1 MILHTASEGVT
12 LAKKLETESAQFYED
27 LAKRYDTCA
36 EAFHAFAKENRRNI
50 DDIQRTYYGVIT
62 DAIEGGFCFDLNE
75 DNYALEVEVSRG
87 ASLAMALTK
96 AVAMEQQIIKFY
108 NDAAEQSRPLMADLP
123 RAFDRVVRRRSERIP
138 KLKSLLAGAR

>member
-1 MILHTASEGVT
+1 MILHTASQGVT

-27 LAKRYDTCA
+27 SAKRYDTCA
-36 EAFHAFAKENRRNI
+36 EAFHAFAKENRRNV

-62 DAIEGGFCFDLNE
+62 DAIESGFCFDLNE

-87 ASLAMALTK
+87 ASLARALTK

-108 NDAAEQSRPLMADLP
+108 NDAAEQSRPLMADVP
-123 RAFDRVVRRRSERIP
+123 RVFSLIARKRASRLLKLRS
-138 KLKSLLAGAR
+138 LG